1 MYAYPIAVFKETG
14 SDYGTVVADLPG
26 CYSAGSTLS
35 EALAETREAI
45 YTHLE
50 GMVKDGEVTPEPSDL
65 SDIQASG
72 EYARAVAFAAVEIDV
87 NKVSPETERVNV
99 KLPRWL
105 LSSIDATEPN
115 RSRFL
120 AESAIKAL
128 QEKHRRD
135 IRSEGDFRTVE
146 K

>member
-1 MYAYPIAVFKETG
+1 MYAYPVAVFKDPE

-35 EALAETREAI
+35 DALTQTREAI

-50 GMVKDGEVTPEPSDL
+50 GMAKDGEITPEPSDL

-72 EYARAVAFAAVEIDV
+72 EYADAVAFAAVEIDV
-87 NKVSPETERVNV
+87 SKVSAETERVNIE
-99 KLPRWL
+99 LPRWL
-105 LSSIDATEPN
+105 LSSIDETEAN

-120 AESAIKAL
+120 TESAIKAL
-128 QEKHRRD
+128 QEKHRKD
-135 IRSEGDFRTVE
+135 AV
-146 K
+146 